1 MALAVIKGISCWII
15 YFFCSR
21 IWPGRNN
28 SSQTMLAAECFIT
41 FVHSGESPSSIHH
54 AAEPCAAQRETGTPH
69 SPAWA
74 QFPNPTSAPKSA
86 SSPEGQT
93 PGWGV
98 HPQVFIHLAEREALN
113 AGSTKAA
120 AGQTGNSPWLWL
132 AKKTVPPQ
140 EQSRLRRGQSSRGLL
155 QLIISPIPVWPPD
168 YGDELQVNDAGVH
181 HWLGL

>member
-1 MALAVIKGISCWII
+1 MLYYLCALRRVTKFNPPRSWALCSTERDRNTPFPCLGSISKPHI
-15 YFFCSR
+15 
-21 IWPGRNN
+21 N
-28 SSQTMLAAECFIT
+28 SQICQQPRGADPRVRGF
-41 FVHSGESPSSIHH
+41 
-54 AAEPCAAQRETGTPH
+54 
-69 SPAWA
+69 
-74 QFPNPTSAPKSA
+74 
-86 SSPEGQT
+86 
-93 PGWGV
+93 

-155 QLIISPIPVWPPD
+155 QLIISPILVWPPD